1 MNQLHENIKPY
12 SKAIV
17 KLLKGTVDKKDVV
30 WDNVITYE
38 LEINEYLNKIGLQLI
53 LKEDDGFAFL
63 KQFEIDSDNNTIG
76 LVSRRQV
83 GFETSIVLVILRQ
96 LIEEFESNPID
107 IQVTEKFVTQSE
119 LKEEIS
125 FFLPEKYNKVKF
137 LDSIE
142 RYIAKVEELGYL
154 KESGT
159 SLNEKKYKIHKIIK
173 EKVTLDILHEFKEK
187 LKVYVESI

>member
-1 MNQLHENIKPY
+1 MNQLHENIRPY

-30 WDNVITYE
+30 WDDVITYE

-119 LKEEIS
+119 LKEQIS

-137 LDSIE
+137 LDGIE

>member
-17 KLLKGTVDKKDVV
+17 KLLKGTVDKKDGV
-30 WDNVITYE
+30 WDDILNYQI
-38 LEINEYLNKIGLQLI
+38 EIQEYIDTLGLLLI

-63 KQFEIDSDNNTIG
+63 KQFEIDDDNNTLG

-96 LIEEFESNPID
+96 LLEEFESNPID
-107 IQVTEKFVTQSE
+107 IHVTEKFITQSE
-119 LKEEIS
+119 LKEQIS

-137 LDSIE
+137 LNDIE
-142 RYIAKVEELGYL
+142 KYIKKVEELGYL

-173 EKVTLDILHEFKEK
+173 EKVTLDILNEFKEK
-187 LKVYVESI
+187 LKEYVESI

>member
-17 KLLKGTVDKKDVV
+17 KLLKGTVDKKDGV
-30 WDNVITYE
+30 WDDILSYQT
-38 LEINEYLNKIGLQLI
+38 EIQEYINTLGLHLI

-63 KQFEIDSDNNTIG
+63 TQFEIDSDNNTIG

-96 LIEEFESNPID
+96 LLEEFESNPSD
-107 IQVTEKFVTQSE
+107 IHVTEKFITQSE
-119 LKEEIS
+119 LEEQIS
-125 FFLPEKYNKVKF
+125 FFLPEQYNKVKF
-137 LDSIE
+137 LNGITN
-142 RYIAKVEELGYL
+142 YIKKAEELGYL

-159 SLNEKKYKIHKIIK
+159 SLNEKRYKIHKIIK
-173 EKVTLDILHEFKEK
+173 EKVTLDILNEFKEN
-187 LKVYVESI
+187 LKEYVESI

>member
-1 MNQLHENIKPY
+1 MNQLHENTKPY

-17 KLLKGTVDKKDVV
+17 KLLKGTVDKKDGV
-30 WDNVITYE
+30 WDDILNYQT
-38 LEINEYLNKIGLQLI
+38 EIQEYISALGLHLI

-96 LIEEFESNPID
+96 LLEEFESNPID
-107 IQVTEKFVTQSE
+107 IHVTEKFINQAE
-119 LKEEIS
+119 LKEQIS

-137 LDSIE
+137 LNDIE
-142 RYIAKVEELGYL
+142 RYIKKAEELGYL

-173 EKVTLDILHEFKEK
+173 EKVTLDILNEFKEN
-187 LKVYVESI
+187 LKEYVESI

>member
-17 KLLKGTVDKKDVV
+17 KLLKGTVDKKEKV
-30 WDNVITYE
+30 WDDILNYQT
-38 LEINEYLNKIGLQLI
+38 EIQAYISTLGLLLI

-63 KQFEIDSDNNTIG
+63 KQFKIDDDDNTLG
-76 LVSRRQV
+76 LVSRRQI

-96 LIEEFESNPID
+96 LLEEFESNPID
-107 IQVTEKFVTQSE
+107 INVTDKYITQSE
-119 LKEEIS
+119 LKEQIS
-125 FFLPEKYNKVKF
+125 FFLPEKHNKVKF
-137 LDSIE
+137 LSDIE
-142 RYIAKVEELGYL
+142 KYVKKVEELGYL

-173 EKVTLDILHEFKEK
+173 EKVTLDILNEFKEK
-187 LKVYVESI
+187 LNEYVELI

>member
-1 MNQLHENIKPY
+1 MNTLHKKIKPY

-17 KLLKGTVDKKDVV
+17 KLLKGTVDKKDTI
-30 WDNVITYE
+30 WTDIINYQ
-38 LEINEYLNKIGLQLI
+38 LEINDYINKIGLLLI

-76 LVSRRQV
+76 LVSRRQI

-96 LIEEFESNPID
+96 LIEEFESNPTD
-107 IQVTEKFVTQSE
+107 IQVTDKFITESE
-119 LKEEIS
+119 LKEQIG

-137 LDSIE
+137 LSDLE
-142 RYIAKVEELGYL
+142 KYIKKVEELGYL

-173 EKVTLDILHEFKEK
+173 EKVTIDILNDFKEK
-187 LKVYVESI
+187 LENYVESI